1 MCIRDRGHTEE
12 AVTVLSMVYH
22 HPQAISR
29 IRDQIDAA
37 RPRLQADMGV
47 TAFAVAWE
55 RDRGLSFE
63 VGLALV
69 RAALLDEAQSLLGE
83 EPRLETQSPGNEQR
97 I

>member
-1 MCIRDRGHTEE
+1 
-12 AVTVLSMVYH
+12 MVYH

-69 RAALLDEAQSLLGE
+69 RAALLDEAKSLLGE